1 MRERSPGS
9 LKEDSIKRA
18 VVLKEYPE
26 ALGDSKDRVAMRDVF
41 DNFAVNML
49 CELHRSLCS
58 TGGTDLAAF
67 AREGDQERVFAAIT
81 VYPSGAV
88 SEDSTV
94 KVLCEGFS
102 DLIP

>member
-41 DNFAVNML
+41 DNFAVEVF
-49 CELHRSLCS
+49 CKLHRSLRS
-58 TGGTDLAAF
+58 TGGTDPTAF
-67 AREGDQERVFAAIT
+67 ARECDKQGVLTAIT
-81 VYPSGAV
+81 VYPGSTV
-88 SEDSTV
+88 SEDAAV
-94 KVLCEGFS
+94 
-102 DLIP
+102 